1 MNQGSMNQDSMNQ
14 GSGPVATQ
22 PRDSLITTAHVVY
35 GLHAVSVLIGATSI
49 ATVVGAFVFGLPSIV
64 AVIIN
69 YAMQSEAK
77 GTFLESHFRWQIR
90 TFWFAALWALVAM
103 MLFITIIGIVAAW
116 IVALGVGLWVIYRI
130 ARGWVALANREPMI
144 IVN

>member
-1 MNQGSMNQDSMNQ
+1 MNGDSMNQDA
-14 GSGPVATQ
+14 GPLSTQ
-22 PRDSLITTAHVVY
+22 PSDALITTVHVVY

-103 MLFITIIGIVAAW
+103 MLFITIIGIVVAW
-116 IVALGVGLWVIYRI
+116 VVALGVGLWVIYRI

-144 IVN
+144 IAN

>member
-1 MNQGSMNQDSMNQ
+1 MNQDNMNQDSINQ
-14 GSGPVATQ
+14 DTGPLATQ
-22 PRDSLITTAHVVY
+22 PSDTLITTAHVVY
-35 GLHAVSVLIGATSI
+35 GLHAVSVLIGASSI
-49 ATVVGAFVFGLPSIV
+49 ATVVGAFVFGIPSIV
-64 AVIIN
+64 DVIIN

-90 TFWFAALWALVAM
+90 TFWFAALWALVAL
-103 MLFITIIGIVAAW
+103 MLFITIIGIVVAW

-144 IVN
+144 IAN

>member
-1 MNQGSMNQDSMNQ
+1 M
-14 GSGPVATQ
+14 
-22 PRDSLITTAHVVY
+22 
-35 GLHAVSVLIGATSI
+35 SVLIGATSI
-49 ATVVGAFVFGLPSIV
+49 ATVVGAFVFGVPSIV

-69 YAMQSEAK
+69 YAMQSEAT

-103 MLFITIIGIVAAW
+103 MLFITIIGIVVAW
-116 IVALGVGLWVIYRI
+116 FVALGVGLWVIYRI

-144 IVN
+144 IVD

>member
-1 MNQGSMNQDSMNQ
+1 MNQDSMNQ
-14 GSGPVATQ
+14 DSINQDAGPLTTQ
-22 PRDSLITTAHVVY
+22 PSDALITTVHVVY

>member
-1 MNQGSMNQDSMNQ
+1 MNQDSMNQDSMNQ
-14 GSGPVATQ
+14 GSGPVATL
-22 PRDSLITTAHVVY
+22 PSDSLITTVHVVY

-103 MLFITIIGIVAAW
+103 MLFITIIGIVVAW
-116 IVALGVGLWVIYRI
+116 FVALGVGLWVIYRI
-130 ARGWVALANREPMI
+130 ARGWVALANRQPMI